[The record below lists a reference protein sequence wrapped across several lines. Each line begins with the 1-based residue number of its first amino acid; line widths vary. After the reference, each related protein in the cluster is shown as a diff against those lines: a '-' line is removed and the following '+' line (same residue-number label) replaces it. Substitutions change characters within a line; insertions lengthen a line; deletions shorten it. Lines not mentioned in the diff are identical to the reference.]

1 MYSLRILSKGKV
13 TDLSNGFALGGVPFT
28 VFVRPKEVTMETS
41 TLLKCKLICDKEFGM
56 FPVPIGDWTP
66 GAITVIS
73 PNGIDLSVY
82 DVYWGAGKS
91 GTQCSHSHSRNDYS
105 HSDNRNPHSHHYS
118 H

>member
-13 TDLSNGFALGGVPFT
+13 TDLSNGFALGGAPFT

-41 TLLKCKLICDKEFGM
+41 TLLKCKLICDKDFGM

-73 PNGIDLSVY
+73 PTVSTFRYMMCIGVLVKLLNNL
-82 DVYWGAGKS
+82 
-91 GTQCSHSHSRNDYS
+91 
-105 HSDNRNPHSHHYS
+105 
-118 H
+118 

>member
-41 TLLKCKLICDKEFGM
+41 TLLKCKLICDKEFS
-56 FPVPIGDWTP
+56 VSRTYRDWTP
-66 GAITVIS
+66 GAIAVIS

-82 DVYWGAGKS
+82 DVYWGAGETIK
-91 GTQCSHSHSRNDYS
+91 
-105 HSDNRNPHSHHYS
+105 
-118 H
+118 

>member
-56 FPVPIGDWTP
+56 FPVPYRGLD
-66 GAITVIS
+66 A
-73 PNGIDLSVY
+73 
-82 DVYWGAGKS
+82 
-91 GTQCSHSHSRNDYS
+91 R
-105 HSDNRNPHSHHYS
+105 SDNRNIPKRYRPFGI
-118 H
+118 

>member
-1 MYSLRILSKGKV
+1 MQLNKLDLLSELWKQRCTAYGFFPKV
-13 TDLSNGFALGGVPFT
+13 RLQTFPMVLLWVGVPFT

-41 TLLKCKLICDKEFGM
+41 TLLKCKLICDEEFGM

-82 DVYWGAGKS
+82 DVYWGAGETIK
-91 GTQCSHSHSRNDYS
+91 
-105 HSDNRNPHSHHYS
+105 
-118 H
+118 

>member
-56 FPVPIGDWTP
+56 FPV
-66 GAITVIS
+66 IS

-82 DVYWGAGKS
+82 DVYWGAGETIK
-91 GTQCSHSHSRNDYS
+91 
-105 HSDNRNPHSHHYS
+105 
-118 H
+118 

>member
-28 VFVRPKEVTMETS
+28 VFVRPS

-82 DVYWGAGKS
+82 DVYWGAGETIK
-91 GTQCSHSHSRNDYS
+91 
-105 HSDNRNPHSHHYS
+105 
-118 H
+118 

>member
-56 FPVPIGDWTP
+56 FPVPIGDWD
-66 GAITVIS
+66 A
-73 PNGIDLSVY
+73 
-82 DVYWGAGKS
+82 
-91 GTQCSHSHSRNDYS
+91 R
-105 HSDNRNPHSHHYS
+105 SDNRNIPKRYRPFGI
-118 H
+118 

>member
-73 PNGIDLSVY
+73 PNGSTFRYMMCIGVLV
-82 DVYWGAGKS
+82 KLL
-91 GTQCSHSHSRNDYS
+91 N
-105 HSDNRNPHSHHYS
+105 NL
-118 H
+118 

>member
-56 FPVPIGDWTP
+56 PRTYRGLD
-66 GAITVIS
+66 A
-73 PNGIDLSVY
+73 
-82 DVYWGAGKS
+82 
-91 GTQCSHSHSRNDYS
+91 R
-105 HSDNRNPHSHHYS
+105 SDNRNIPKRYRPFGI
-118 H
+118 

>member
-41 TLLKCKLICDKEFGM
+41 TLLKCKLLCDKEFSM

-66 GAITVIS
+66 GAIAVIS

-82 DVYWGAGKS
+82 DVYWGAGETIK
-91 GTQCSHSHSRNDYS
+91 
-105 HSDNRNPHSHHYS
+105 
-118 H
+118 

>member
-41 TLLKCKLICDKEFGM
+41 TLLKCKLICDKEFSM

-66 GAITVIS
+66 GAIAVIS
-73 PNGIDLSVY
+73 PTVSTFRYMMCIGVLVKLLNNL
-82 DVYWGAGKS
+82 
-91 GTQCSHSHSRNDYS
+91 
-105 HSDNRNPHSHHYS
+105 
-118 H
+118 

>member
-41 TLLKCKLICDKEFGM
+41 TLLKCKLICDKEFSM

-66 GAITVIS
+66 GAIAVNPQTVSTFRYMMCIGVLVKLL
-73 PNGIDLSVY
+73 NNL
-82 DVYWGAGKS
+82 
-91 GTQCSHSHSRNDYS
+91 
-105 HSDNRNPHSHHYS
+105 
-118 H
+118 